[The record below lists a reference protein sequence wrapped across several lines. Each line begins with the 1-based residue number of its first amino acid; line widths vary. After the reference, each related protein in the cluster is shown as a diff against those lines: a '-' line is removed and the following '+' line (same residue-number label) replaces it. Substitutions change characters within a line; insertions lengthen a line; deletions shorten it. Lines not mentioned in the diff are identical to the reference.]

1 MYTSAVYGWFLA
13 SDNVLLS
20 YLRKGYDNTVF
31 QSQEAALA
39 LANATQERLE
49 LENKLMVL
57 EAKKEQMDTLLRELQ
72 SLKEAQ
78 LRKGIMPTLF

>member
-1 MYTSAVYGWFLA
+1 M
-13 SDNVLLS
+13 
-20 YLRKGYDNTVF
+20 
-31 QSQEAALA
+31 A

-78 LRKGIMPTLF
+78 LRKGTFVFSIYLEVSFFLQTYIIAVAYSSQGTEATNQPS

>member
-1 MYTSAVYGWFLA
+1 
-13 SDNVLLS
+13 
-20 YLRKGYDNTVF
+20 
-31 QSQEAALA
+31 LA

-78 LRKGIMPTLF
+78 LRKGTFVFSICLEVSVLVAKVLASSLA

>member
-1 MYTSAVYGWFLA
+1 M
-13 SDNVLLS
+13 
-20 YLRKGYDNTVF
+20 
-31 QSQEAALA
+31 A

-72 SLKEAQ
+72 LLKEAQ
-78 LRKGIMPTLF
+78 LRKGTFVFSIYLEVSLLLANILL

>member
-1 MYTSAVYGWFLA
+1 M
-13 SDNVLLS
+13 
-20 YLRKGYDNTVF
+20 
-31 QSQEAALA
+31 A

-78 LRKGIMPTLF
+78 LRKGTFVFSIYLEVSSLLANVYYSSSL

>member
-1 MYTSAVYGWFLA
+1 M
-13 SDNVLLS
+13 
-20 YLRKGYDNTVF
+20 
-31 QSQEAALA
+31 A

-78 LRKGIMPTLF
+78 LRKGTFVFQFTLRFLCFWQMYIIAVAYSSQGTEATNQPN

>member
-1 MYTSAVYGWFLA
+1 M
-13 SDNVLLS
+13 
-20 YLRKGYDNTVF
+20 
-31 QSQEAALA
+31 A

-78 LRKGIMPTLF
+78 LRKGTFVFSIYLEVSFFFWQTYIIAVAYSSQGTEATNQPS

>member
-1 MYTSAVYGWFLA
+1 M
-13 SDNVLLS
+13 
-20 YLRKGYDNTVF
+20 
-31 QSQEAALA
+31 A

-78 LRKGIMPTLF
+78 LRKGIFVFSIYLEVSLLLANILL

>member
-1 MYTSAVYGWFLA
+1 M
-13 SDNVLLS
+13 
-20 YLRKGYDNTVF
+20 
-31 QSQEAALA
+31 A

-78 LRKGIMPTLF
+78 LRKGAFVFSIYLEVSLLLANILL

>member
-1 MYTSAVYGWFLA
+1 M
-13 SDNVLLS
+13 
-20 YLRKGYDNTVF
+20 
-31 QSQEAALA
+31 A

-57 EAKKEQMDTLLRELQ
+57 EAKKEQMDTLLIELQ

-78 LRKGIMPTLF
+78 LRKGTFVLSITLRFLCFWQYYSSILQQSRYRRNKPAQ

>member
-1 MYTSAVYGWFLA
+1 M
-13 SDNVLLS
+13 
-20 YLRKGYDNTVF
+20 
-31 QSQEAALA
+31 A

-78 LRKGIMPTLF
+78 LRKGTFVFSISLEVSLLLANVYYFSSLQQSRYRSNKPAQLGTF

>member
-1 MYTSAVYGWFLA
+1 M
-13 SDNVLLS
+13 
-20 YLRKGYDNTVF
+20 
-31 QSQEAALA
+31 A

-78 LRKGIMPTLF
+78 LRKGAFIFSIYLEVSLLRANVLL